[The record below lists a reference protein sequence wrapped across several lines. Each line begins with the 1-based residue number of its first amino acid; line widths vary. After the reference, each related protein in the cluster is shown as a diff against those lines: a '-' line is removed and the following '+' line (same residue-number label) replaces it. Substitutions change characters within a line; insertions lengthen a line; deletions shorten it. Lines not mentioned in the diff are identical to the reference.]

1 MSVYLQETDSKSIF
15 QIPDEVIKY
24 SFSFLQENQTTG
36 SSIHHNF
43 FPVTIE
49 ANIIDGAFNTLKQF
63 QNQEIVKIAKNLLF
77 TIQKIVNKSQQY
89 GIDLYYLPPLHT
101 FPVDDGSLLIE
112 WIFEDFR
119 IGFSL
124 EQNKSESSW
133 YLVTNPKIG
142 EISASGYLSNGD
154 NEKIVIWLL
163 NFIHVNY

>member
-1 MSVYLQETDSKSIF
+1 MSVYLQETDSRLIF
-15 QIPDEVIKY
+15 PVPDELKY
-24 SFSFLQENQTTG
+24 SFSILQENQTTG
-36 SSIHHNF
+36 SSIYHNF

-63 QNQEIVKIAKNLLF
+63 QNQEIVKEAKKLLF
-77 TIQKIVNKSQQY
+77 TIQKIVKKFQQY
-89 GIDLYYLPPLHT
+89 RFDLDYLPPLHT

-124 EQNKSESSW
+124 EQESNESSW
-133 YLVTNPKIG
+133 YLVTNPKFG
-142 EISASGYLSNGD
+142 EISASGYLSDVD

-163 NFIHVNY
+163 NFILVNS